1 MWFKDGVIFQNHN
14 CVVCNML
21 TQEPSPG
28 KEEQLALDEEHW
40 GTWTQFFL
48 LMLWG
53 HQTSV
58 LLLLSIYYVVQESSD
73 IFEKHIT
80 KLQLC
85 KAKAE

>member
-21 TQEPSPG
+21 TQEPQPG

-40 GTWTQFFL
+40 GTWTHFFVNAVGSSNFSASAVEYL
-48 LMLWG
+48 L
-53 HQTSV
+53 
-58 LLLLSIYYVVQESSD
+58 YVVQESSD